1 MSIYTNTVCA
11 WVVNTLA
18 RLNKEILTTDDVRT
32 ALKRAGV
39 GSKGGMKNYTD
50 DDGYLTEGEWL
61 TRCIGGWAI
70 PAGVVPTRT
79 ITINVTPGK
88 AAGQVFSSVG
98 KALETFKG
106 FTVMEMEA

>member
-11 WVVNTLA
+11 GVVNTLA
-18 RLNKEILTTDDVRT
+18 RLNKEILTTDDIRA

-50 DDGYLTEGEWL
+50 DDGYLTEGGWL
-61 TRCIGGWAI
+61 TRCIGGWVI
-70 PAGVVPTRT
+70 PVGVVPTRT
-79 ITINVTPGK
+79 ITIKVMPGK
-88 AAGQVFSSVG
+88 AAGQVFSSVS
-98 KALETFKG
+98 KALGTFKG